1 MISWDRNLKPPYG
14 LVNTRVGGAHK
25 MAGQL
30 PMCFISLI
38 DIERLVIEP

>member
-1 MISWDRNLKPPYG
+1 MILWNRNLKPPDG
-14 LVNTRVGGAHK
+14 LVNARAGGAHK
-25 MAGQL
+25 MAGPL